1 MYFNCIRFNPKL
13 FAEAKAKI
21 LIKHWTQS
29 NETNVLSML
38 TYSIFICLCLWCH
51 EEYEAKD
58 SVEVEWFMLTG
69 VAQEWSLA
77 RGGE

>member
-21 LIKHWTQS
+21 LNIGHSQMKQ
-29 NETNVLSML
+29 NFLSML

>member
-21 LIKHWTQS
+21 LNIGHSQMKQMFS
-29 NETNVLSML
+29 Q
-38 TYSIFICLCLWCH
+38 CLPIQYLFVCGVCH

-69 VAQEWSLA
+69 VAQEWSLV